1 MMDYGVVVCLSG
13 ELPTDLAGGIEKIGM
28 YKKLFTLLIMV
39 CSLVVASAYFSV
51 GADDLSTVS
60 VTTSDPR
67 PSFRGVLGAGNTAGI
82 SSVIINVT
90 NGAYPST
97 SSAQLY
103 INDQIRI
110 GEGGS
115 MASYS
120 VTDIVS
126 ASTFNIS
133 PVLAAGDSDTGDDVI
148 ATRSG
153 SLTVKFKTKN
163 AVNNG
168 KFRVLVPALAD
179 NTSASDGLPDAGA
192 FDQPA
197 VGVGVTCPTDISN
210 YTFGA
215 GTAAVSSVTVG
226 STDYHAFVCPYTGTG
241 SVNADFTATAAFFTI
256 NGLINPAPKTATHT
270 LGTADTYTV
279 LVQQLDGSSSVVD
292 TTSVNIG
299 VVEAVHVTA
308 TVDPQLSFRILGID
322 SGTSACGNTTGVTTT
337 PTSVP
342 FGSLAISAFT
352 DAAQALAVSTN
363 AQNGYVVTAKES
375 DQLAKG
381 GVTCTTDGS
390 GVSTCIIDSNATN
403 ISHTNP
409 ATWSSTSFK
418 GFGYSLHD
426 VNTSGLTAAFSH
438 DTNSGNCAGSS
449 CYKQFA
455 DGQASEAAQ
464 TIFSSTTV
472 ADNHNLYVCYR
483 AIVSSTQVAG
493 DYENYI
499 TYTATATF

>member
-1 MMDYGVVVCLSG
+1 
-13 ELPTDLAGGIEKIGM
+13 M
-28 YKKLFTLLIMV
+28 YKKLLTLLVMIF
-39 CSLVVASAYFSV
+39 SLVVASVYFSV

-67 PSFRGVLGAGNTAGI
+67 PSFRGILGAGNTAGT
-82 SSVIINVT
+82 SAVVINTT

-103 INDQIRI
+103 INDQVRI

-126 ASTFNIS
+126 ASTFNVS
-133 PVLAAGDSDTGDDVI
+133 PALAVGDADTGDDVI

-168 KFRVLVPALAD
+168 KFRVLVPALTD
-179 NTSASDGLPDAGA
+179 NTSAGDGLPDAGA
-192 FDQPA
+192 FDQPSA
-197 VGVGVTCPTDISN
+197 GVGVTCPGNISN

-226 STDYHAFVCPYTGTG
+226 SSDYHAFVCPYTGTG
-241 SVNADFTATAAFFTI
+241 SVNADFTTGTTLTI
-256 NGLINPAPKTATHT
+256 NGLINPAPKTATHV
-270 LGTADTYTV
+270 LGTADTYSV
-279 LVQQLDGSSSVVD
+279 LVQQLDNSSNVVD
-292 TTSVNIG
+292 TTTVNIG

-308 TVDPQLSFRILGID
+308 TVDPQLSFRILGIS
-322 SGTSACGNTTGVTTT
+322 SGTSACGYTTGVTTT

-363 AQNGYVVTAKES
+363 AQNGYVVTAKEN

-381 GVTCTTDGS
+381 GVTCTSDGS

-418 GFGYSLHD
+418 GLGYSLHD

-455 DGQASEAAQ
+455 DAQAGEAAQ
-464 TIFSSTTV
+464 TIFSSTSV

-483 AIVSSTQVAG
+483 AIVGSTQVAG
-493 DYENYI
+493 DYENYV